1 MGPHGPKWATTQH
14 GPQSKYDCVVWR
26 CHHSIKP
33 WDDAQYMWATHS
45 VTPPMIWQ
53 PGTSTLQTRIPY
65 VMCVYYMAHMYGHRT
80 HWYLSVLVLGLRYL
94 RCWTPFVVST
104 CWLWGRCVFA
114 LRRNMSHKQYCSDL
128 FHTLRLTHRFSSCFR
143 LSTPCQQL
151 RDPSSSQLPRSLRK
165 NIQNRK
171 QTAYGNG
178 FPHKSASSA
187 IKQLTR

>member
-1 MGPHGPKWATTQH
+1 
-14 GPQSKYDCVVWR
+14 
-26 CHHSIKP
+26 
-33 WDDAQYMWATHS
+33 
-45 VTPPMIWQ
+45 
-53 PGTSTLQTRIPY
+53 
-65 VMCVYYMAHMYGHRT
+65 MAHMYGHRT

-128 FHTLRLTHRFSSCFR
+128 FQTLRLTHRFSSCFR

-171 QTAYGNG
+171 QNAYGNG

-187 IKQLTR
+187 IKQLTRSIVTVIPTIHAFWFGINSPQQVGMVFAAQWAPSVTNVSTSADVIGNS